1 MALTS
6 FIVSFIV
13 LISLIT
19 LKVIE
24 NKFGGISFLNKIFS
38 VGDLFLNNLIE
49 GMYLRYNYYKK
60 VLHLFIFD
68 FIPSLVYE
76 FLVKS
81 KDYVARRYYNSSNE
95 FRGRRLLRPDGSVS
109 NFLERL
115 SEDK

>member
-1 MALTS
+1 MTLIS

-13 LISLIT
+13 LISLII

-24 NKFGGISFLNKIFS
+24 NKFGGISFLNRIFAK
-38 VGDLFLNNLIE
+38 GDYFIGNLFQGL
-49 GMYLRYNYYKK
+49 YLRYNYLKR
-60 VLHLFIFD
+60 VTHIFFFD
-68 FIPSLVYE
+68 FLPSLLYA
-76 FLVKS
+76 FLIKS

-95 FRGRRLLRPDGSVS
+95 FRGRRLLRADGSVS